1 MWLRGRDGNVTAEL
15 GGASERRGEGGG
27 RGGAWR
33 RAAVRSGI
41 TGREGKRELGEGERS
56 RGSEKG
62 QGLRGVADGV
72 QGDERKQEVAEA
84 ASALATELLRCEGRK
99 MTRGRRWAGPAG
111 PVGGSQVGCR

>member
-41 TGREGKRELGEGERS
+41 TGREGKREPDEGEGVEREQRA
-56 RGSEKG
+56 RGETEG
-62 QGLRGVADGV
+62 ATGHIQTRRGRLG
-72 QGDERKQEVAEA
+72 GKQEVARGGA
-84 ASALATELLRCEGRK
+84 RVRKQRRLGFRIDLR
-99 MTRGRRWAGPAG
+99 
-111 PVGGSQVGCR
+111 